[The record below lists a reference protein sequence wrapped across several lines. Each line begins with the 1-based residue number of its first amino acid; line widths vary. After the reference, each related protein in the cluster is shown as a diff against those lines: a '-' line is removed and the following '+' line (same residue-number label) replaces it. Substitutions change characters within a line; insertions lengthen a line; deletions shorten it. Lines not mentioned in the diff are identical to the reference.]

1 MKHVTVLDV
10 ENTTLK
16 RNGKLMLDP
25 FEAENSLTMVGMLC
39 QGPSG
44 SEQKIVTFDHSEQQ
58 PTTEGGRI
66 VQNILDDTHLLVMHN
81 AAHDLIWLWESGF
94 TYTGEVFDTMLGA
107 YILQRGQKEPLSLG
121 YLADRYNCDTQKMGT
136 LKDYFNKGYTT
147 REIPHDEL
155 SEYLSADLHATM
167 DLFKKIDCKLSGE
180 DTGLVETVKL
190 TNRIA
195 DSLTRIYQRGFK
207 VDLDALE
214 EVRKEFETEKNELL
228 SLLEVQVSDLMGD
241 RPINLNSP
249 EQLSWVIFSRKPHDK
264 TMWANAF
271 DPRSDDQEFRST
283 IKNNS
288 SVLYKQKAKQCPTCR
303 GTGQIRK
310 TKKNGTP
317 FVKTSKCLECGAVGY
332 KFTDTAKIAGLKF
345 TAPNPDWISANG
357 FRTGKDNLVR
367 LETVAREKGLND
379 AVLFLQRVR
388 RLSALD
394 TYLSSF
400 VEGISTYTKADGMLH
415 VKLRQSTTATGRL
428 SSTEP
433 NMQNMPRGGTFPVK
447 KVFVSRWEGGM
458 IMEADFAQ
466 LEFRVAA
473 FLSQDKVAIEEVSTG
488 FDVHSYTAKVISDA
502 GQPISRQEAKAH
514 TFAPLYGASGFGRT
528 KAEAAYYVQFNQKYS
543 GIASWHKK
551 LATEVLT
558 TGKIKIPS
566 GREFAFPDV
575 QRRRNGSVTFFT
587 QIKNYPVQ
595 SFATADIVPISL
607 LYIDQV
613 LQTNSMQ
620 SCVVNTVHDSI
631 VIDVHPDETDRVIRI
646 IKLTNDNLVNIFNKR
661 WDIDFNVP
669 LLLEAK
675 IGPNWLDTKDV
686 A

>member
-1 MKHVTVLDV
+1 MRHVTVLDV

-25 FEAENSLTMVGMLC
+25 FEAENTLTMVGMLC

-66 VQNILDDTHLLVMHN
+66 VQSILDDTHLLVMHN
-81 AAHDLIWLWESGF
+81 AAHDLVWIWESGF

-121 YLADRYNCDTQKMGT
+121 YLAERYNCDTQKMGT

-155 SEYLSADLHATM
+155 SEYLSADLHSTM
-167 DLFKKIDCKLSGE
+167 DLFNKLESKLTGE
-180 DTGLVETVKL
+180 DAGLMETVKL
-190 TNRIA
+190 SNRIA
-195 DSLTRIYQRGFK
+195 DCLTRIYQRGFK
-207 VDLDALE
+207 VDLDVLE

-228 SLLEVQVSDLMGD
+228 SVLEGQVQHLMGD

-249 EQLSWVIFSRKPHDK
+249 EQLSWIIFSRKPHDK
-264 TMWANAF
+264 PMWANAF
-271 DPRSDDQEFRST
+271 DPRATDQEFRST

-288 SVLYKQKAKQCPTCR
+288 SMLYKQKAKQCSSCR
-303 GTGQIRK
+303 GSGQIRK

-317 FVKTSKCLECGAVGY
+317 FVKTTKCLDCGAIGY
-332 KFTDTAKIAGLKF
+332 RFTNTTSVAGLKF
-345 TAPNPDWISANG
+345 AAPNPDWISANG

-367 LETVAREKGLND
+367 LETVARDKGHSD
-379 AVLFLQRVR
+379 TVLFLQRIR

-400 VEGISTYTKADGMLH
+400 VEGITTYTKADGMLH

-447 KVFVSRWEGGM
+447 KVFVSRWDGGQ

-473 FLSQDKVAIEEVSTG
+473 FLSQDETAIQEVSTG

-502 GQPISRQEAKAH
+502 GQKISRQEAKAH

-528 KAEAAYYVQFNQKYS
+528 RAEAAYYAQFTQKYS
-543 GIASWHKK
+543 GIARWHRE
-551 LATEVLT
+551 LAREVLT
-558 TGKIKIPS
+558 TGKVTIPS

-575 QRRRNGSVTFFT
+575 QRRRNGGVTFFT

-595 SFATADIVPISL
+595 SFATADIVPISM
-607 LYIDQV
+607 LYIDK
-613 LQTNSMQ
+613 LLETNSMQ

-631 VIDVHPDETDRVIRI
+631 VIDIHPDETDRVIKI

-661 WDIDFNVP
+661 WNIDFNVP

>member
-25 FEAENSLTMVGMLC
+25 FEAENTLTMVGMLC

-44 SEQKIVTFDHSEQQ
+44 SKEKIVTFDHSEQQ

-66 VQNILDDTHLLVMHN
+66 VQSILDDTHLLVMHN
-81 AAHDLIWLWESGF
+81 AAHDLIWIWESGF

-107 YILQRGQKEPLSLG
+107 YILQRGQKEPLSLS
-121 YLADRYNCDTQKMGT
+121 YLAERYNCDTQKMGT

-155 SEYLSADLHATM
+155 SEYLSADLHSTM
-167 DLFKKIDCKLSGE
+167 DLFNKLESKLTGE
-180 DTGLVETVKL
+180 DAGLMETVKL
-190 TNRIA
+190 SNRIA
-195 DSLTRIYQRGFK
+195 DCLTRIYQRGFK
-207 VDLDALE
+207 VDLDVLE

-228 SLLEVQVSDLMGD
+228 SVLEGQVQHLMGD

-249 EQLSWVIFSRKPHDK
+249 EQLSWIIFSRKPHDK

-271 DPRSDDQEFRST
+271 DPRATEQEFRST
-283 IKNNS
+283 IKNNCS
-288 SVLYKQKAKQCPTCR
+288 MLYKQKAKQCPSCR
-303 GTGQIRK
+303 GSGQIRK

-317 FVKTSKCLECGAVGY
+317 FVKTTKCLDCGAVGY
-332 KFTDTAKIAGLKF
+332 RFTDTTSVAGLKF
-345 TAPNPDWISANG
+345 AAPNPDWISANG

-367 LETVAREKGLND
+367 LETVARDKGHSD
-379 AVLFLQRVR
+379 TVLFLQRIR

-400 VEGISTYTKADGMLH
+400 VEGITTYTKADGMLH

-447 KVFVSRWEGGM
+447 KVFVSRWDGGQ

-473 FLSQDKVAIEEVSTG
+473 FLSQDEVAIQEVSTG

-502 GQPISRQEAKAH
+502 GQKISRQEAKAH

-528 KAEAAYYVQFNQKYS
+528 RAEAAYYAQFTQKYS
-543 GIASWHKK
+543 GIARWHKE
-551 LATEVLT
+551 LAREVLT
-558 TGKIKIPS
+558 TGKVTIPS

-575 QRRRNGSVTFFT
+575 QRRRNGGVTFFT

-595 SFATADIVPISL
+595 SFATADIVPISM
-607 LYIDQV
+607 LYIDK
-613 LQTNSMQ
+613 LLETNSMQ

-631 VIDVHPDETDRVIRI
+631 VIDIHPDETDRVIKI

-661 WDIDFNVP
+661 WNIDFNVP